1 MRIPVVVRGE
11 LDLFKCSLVCPGAH
25 LYLVFCD
32 EGMFLSQPFSGV
44 AQGRVLVSCVSPGA
58 HLHPFFC
65 EGAMAFV
72 KMLSVGEDVFVKVFV
87 CVGKRPC
94 LNFSTFVYFQIIF
107 GRGILLDCVSGKP
120 FEMAGNQDFV
130 EPDLSILPT
139 LLDLPTF
146 LMCLILSK
154 FT

>member
-1 MRIPVVVRGE
+1 
-11 LDLFKCSLVCPGAH
+11 
-25 LYLVFCD
+25 
-32 EGMFLSQPFSGV
+32 MFLSQPFSGV

-139 LLDLPTF
+139 LLDFNEGFNVDYLLISSSVASNVSLGDTNVAVPGRI
-146 LMCLILSK
+146 LGRVCLYRG
-154 FT
+154 